1 MVEKRLIIC
10 FLLYSGIICIAIKYE
25 KKYFWDLFFGRK
37 FYHLAIVTPS
47 RDDYLDIYYADTLSW
62 LMLNLDLQDYT
73 HRSCRGESRAAWYRV
88 HREHTV

>member
-37 FYHLAIVTPS
+37 FCHLATVTPR
-47 RDDYLDIYYADTLSW
+47 RDGYISICYVNTLSCSIIQGCFYKSYTKR
-62 LMLNLDLQDYT
+62 LQ
-73 HRSCRGESRAAWYRV
+73 RQAPPLSAP
-88 HREHTV
+88 